1 MKYDSCNRMSR
12 KKVYISIYQQK
23 RGGLPMKKT
32 WKQKLFP
39 LLLIATMLLTQTIVS
54 AENLKTQDN
63 EPLPSKYQTIIQ
75 ISAALK
81 ITGNTAKCVGEVIL
95 KSGYS
100 GTLTVTLQRKNGN
113 SWVYVNSW
121 TGNVPTGGI
130 KRVVGT
136 QSLSIHGTY
145 RVKVS
150 FVSSS
155 ENETL
160 YSQTAVY

>member
-1 MKYDSCNRMSR
+1 MRMTR
-12 KKVYISIYQQK
+12 KHQI
-23 RGGLPMKKT
+23 
-32 WKQKLFP
+32 
-39 LLLIATMLLTQTIVS
+39 IAFLLTVVLLFTQCIAC
-54 AENLKTQDN
+54 AESLGASGD
-63 EPLPSKYQTIIQ
+63 EPLPSRYQAIAQ
-75 ISAALK
+75 ISASLK
-81 ITGNTAKCVGEVIL
+81 ISGNSAKCSGFVAL

-121 TGNVPTGGI
+121 TGNVPTGGL
-130 KRVVGT
+130 KRVAGT
-136 QSLSIHGTY
+136 QTLSIHGTY

-150 FVSSS
+150 FASST

>member
-1 MKYDSCNRMSR
+1 MRMTR
-12 KKVYISIYQQK
+12 KHQI
-23 RGGLPMKKT
+23 
-32 WKQKLFP
+32 
-39 LLLIATMLLTQTIVS
+39 IAFLLTVVLLFTQCIAC
-54 AENLKTQDN
+54 AESLGASGD
-63 EPLPSKYQTIIQ
+63 EPLPSRYQAIAQ
-75 ISAALK
+75 ISASLK
-81 ITGNTAKCVGEVIL
+81 ISGNSAKCSGFVAL

-121 TGNVPTGGI
+121 TGNVPTGGL

-136 QSLSIHGTY
+136 QSLSIYGTY
-145 RVKVS
+145 RVRVD
-150 FVSSS
+150 FVSSI